1 MFANIQQQNKF
12 PLSLEVKK
20 MSHKIIAELHK
31 DNNSYFAEL
40 FSEHGEFIATTKSFA
55 AIEDVK
61 ESVKRNHPSLSRKRQ
76 IKFKDL
82 TGTDENLQANLQAET
97 EQVSVQENAIPAKLE
112 PAKEMLENAI
122 KQEEIK
128 MQELQIAGFKQ
139 TGNQVTIYF
148 ANGKSRKTTSDRLF
162 NINKPSKAEGIVKRI
177 RNIVEG

>member
-1 MFANIQQQNKF
+1 
-12 PLSLEVKK
+12 
-20 MSHKIIAELHK
+20 MSYKLIVELHK
-31 DNNSYFAEL
+31 DNDSYFAEL
-40 FSEHGEFIATTKSFA
+40 FSGHGEFIATTKSFA
-55 AIEDVK
+55 MIEDVK

-82 TGTDENLQANLQAET
+82 TGTDESLQANLQAET
-97 EQVSVQENAIPAKLE
+97 EQVSVQENSIPAKLE

-148 ANGKSRKTTSDRLF
+148 ANGKSRKTTTDRLF
-162 NINKPSKAEGIVKRI
+162 NINKPSKAESIVKRV
-177 RNIVEG
+177 RNIMEG